1 MYTVTQFPQGTFSW
15 ADLISTDQAAARE
28 FYAKLMDWQTDD
40 APMSHDQTYTFFT
53 VDGHRVAAVGPM
65 PQEMRDQGM
74 PSVWANYIAVDDVDA
89 MVDKVTEA
97 GGTVVTAPFDILEDG
112 RMMTLQDPT
121 GATVSLWQAKNS
133 IGAGMVNGPGAMVW
147 NELNTRDPQVA
158 QDFYGKV
165 FGWTFE
171 KDPDMDYYYIS
182 NNGRYN
188 GGIFLMTEDMAGMPP
203 AWTVTFHV
211 RDIDSTVDKAKQ
223 LGGTIVAEIMSAPDV
238 GRFAVIADPTGGVFT
253 VLAADKAD
261 PWLEHTS

>member
-1 MYTVTQFPQGTFSW
+1 MYTVTQFPHGTFSW

-28 FYAKLMDWQTDD
+28 FYANLMGWQTDD

-53 VDGHRVAAVGPM
+53 VAGHRVAAVGPM

-74 PSVWANYIAVDDVDA
+74 PSVWANYVAVDDVDA

-171 KDPDMDYYYIS
+171 KDPNMDYTVIR

-188 GGIFLMTEDMAGMPP
+188 GGMLAITEAMGDMPP
-203 AWTVTFHV
+203 AWVAYFNV
-211 RDIDSTVDKAKQ
+211 ADIDATVAKAKQ
-223 LGGTIVAEIMSAPDV
+223 LGGQVVTEIMSNPDA
-238 GRFAVIADPTGGVFT
+238 GRFAVIVDPTGGFFT
-253 VLAADKAD
+253 AMQANTADS
-261 PWLEHTS
+261 WLEHTS